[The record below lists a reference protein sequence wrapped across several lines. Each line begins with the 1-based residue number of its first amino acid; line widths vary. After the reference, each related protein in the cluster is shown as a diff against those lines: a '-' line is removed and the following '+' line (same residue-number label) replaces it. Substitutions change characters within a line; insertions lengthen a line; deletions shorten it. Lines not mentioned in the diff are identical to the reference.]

1 MGNLPDILQCK
12 LPLEWKG
19 SVEMPLGA
27 FMAQAVVIGD
37 KVYIGGSTMYLK
49 KVPGGSAASEE
60 EKRRALCSIL
70 EYSTTEEGRQWRTI
84 VAPAAIFAMAT
95 VDNQLILAGG
105 VDPNTDQVWV
115 LASDK
120 KTWTQPF
127 PAMPTARVLSS
138 GIGYKRWLVVVG
150 GAATLDSENQLDVV
164 EVLDTSSKQWYQAS
178 PLPSPALRP
187 SLDIIQDTLYVAW
200 CDDTEESFGT
210 HQISIPTLIS
220 NVISSSRASPGKSS
234 STEWQQ
240 LPEALTPWPALVSFH
255 DHLLAVGDSGTPS
268 STIAMYLPHTKQWQK
283 VAELPTPRRGC
294 ACCFLPSTKQLVVI
308 GGWNDKKD
316 PIFTMEICE
325 LESSNQQPSTSTAG
339 VNVPSAA
346 SANVAPR
353 RQTGCPTQ

>member
-1 MGNLPDILQCK
+1 
-12 LPLEWKG
+12 
-19 SVEMPLGA
+19 MPLGA
-27 FMAQAVVIGD
+27 GMAQAVVIGD
-37 KVYIGGSTMYLK
+37 KVYIGGGVMYLK
-49 KVPGGSAASEE
+49 KGPGGSAASEE
-60 EKRRALCSIL
+60 EKVRAQYSIL
-70 EYSTTEEGRQWRTI
+70 EYSTTGEGPQWRTI
-84 VAPAAIFAMAT
+84 VAPFAVFAMAT

-105 VDPNTDQVWV
+105 VDPNTVDPSDQVWV

-127 PAMPTARVLSS
+127 PAIPTARCWPS

-150 GAATLDSENQLDVV
+150 GSVTPDFENELDVV
-164 EVLDTSSKQWYQAS
+164 EVLDTSSKQWYKAS
-178 PLPSPALRP
+178 PLPSPEFRP
-187 SLDIIQDTLYVAW
+187 SLTIIQDTLYVTW
-200 CDDTEESFGT
+200 CDDTEKSFGP

-240 LPEALTPWPALVSFH
+240 LPEALTPSPALVSFH
-255 DHLLAVGDSGTPS
+255 DHLLAVGDSVAPS

-308 GGWNDKKD
+308 GGYKDDTAED

-325 LESSNQQPSTSTAG
+325 LESSTRLSSTSTAG
-339 VNVPSAA
+339 
-346 SANVAPR
+346 ANVAPR
-353 RQTGCPTQ
+353 RKTSCATQ

>member
-1 MGNLPDILQCK
+1 
-12 LPLEWKG
+12 
-19 SVEMPLGA
+19 MPLGTGI
-27 FMAQAVVIGD
+27 AQAVVIGD
-37 KVYIGGSTMYLK
+37 KVYIGGGAMYLK
-49 KVPGGSAASEE
+49 GPIGSAASVEE
-60 EKRRALCSIL
+60 ERRAHCLIL

-84 VAPAAIFAMAT
+84 VAPTAVFAMAT

-105 VDPNTDQVWV
+105 WDPNTWDPSDQVWV

-127 PAMPTARVLSS
+127 PAMPTARCGPS
-138 GIGYKRWLVVVG
+138 GISYKRWLVVVG
-150 GAATLDSENQLDVV
+150 GAATPDFENDLNVV

-178 PLPSPALRP
+178 PLPSPESRP
-187 SLDIIQDTLYVAW
+187 SLTIIQDTLYVAW

-210 HQISIPTLIS
+210 HQIPIPALIS
-220 NVISSSRASPGKSS
+220 NIISCAQASPNDKPS

-240 LPEALTPWPALVSFH
+240 LPEALDPMPALVSFQ
-255 DHLLAVGDSGTPS
+255 DHLLAVGGVGTPS

-283 VAELPTPRRGC
+283 VAELPTPRMRC

-308 GGWNDKKD
+308 GGCKNDTAED

-325 LESSNQQPSTSTAG
+325 LESSNQQPSTSTASA
-339 VNVPSAA
+339 NVPSAA

-353 RQTGCPTQ
+353 RKTGCPMQ